1 MKKQLGSLVGTII
14 SCKFFRPDLLTL
26 SDNVNFTL

>member
-1 MKKQLGSLVGTII
+1 MKQLGSLVGTII
-14 SCKFFRPDLLTL
+14 GRKYLRSDPFKL